1 MENTT
6 GGAVLLGCIDH
17 FSPSDDEILEG
28 GERCATRKLSP
39 MEQHAI
45 DEVLYNCTQIQTFQ
59 SLPTNQCSLPDDM
72 EDLPPPPPELCIDEN
87 HEEVTSLP
95 PPPLSN
101 GYEEDLSLPPLPLE
115 DMDCIIPP
123 PPEFEDSDFQN
134 QNETVSNTSFK
145 EVILTVTDENENTLV
160 LNSSV
165 NELEEEGK
173 NAIDLSGSPTSPELP
188 PQDYM
193 LDEYEERSM
202 IEPSSYD
209 NPKLKELIK
218 VLIEWIN
225 DELAN
230 QRIIVKDIEEDLYDG
245 QILQKLL
252 EKLAG
257 EKLDVVEVTQ
267 SEEGQKEKLRT
278 VLDATNR
285 LLAPNRWSQVKW
297 NVESIH
303 SKNVISILH
312 LLVALARHF
321 RAPVRLPENVVV
333 RVVVVQSNSG
343 NKYIMVLMDCFT
355 KWPEAYYIPNQ
366 EAEILAR
373 KVINEF
379 ISGFG
384 VSNFSDQK
392 WNFESVLF
400 VGKFQILGIKKTKTT
415 TFHPSFDAM
424 VERYN
429 HKLLNQLPTYSLV
442 TFVNKYL
449 NRINLDVTDLD
460 NQFHDGVYLTLLMGL
475 LEDYFVP
482 LYSFNLTPTDF
493 DQKVHNVAFAF
504 ELMMDAGLAKPK
516 ARPEDIV
523 NLDLKSTLRVL
534 YNLFT
539 KYKNSI

>member
-333 RVVVVQSNSG
+333 RVVVVQ
-343 NKYIMVLMDCFT
+343 IIRQL
-355 KWPEAYYIPNQ
+355 IR
-366 EAEILAR
+366 L
-373 KVINEF
+373 INLE
-379 ISGFG
+379 G
-384 VSNFSDQK
+384 SD
-392 WNFESVLF
+392 
-400 VGKFQILGIKKTKTT
+400 LG
-415 TFHPSFDAM
+415 M
-424 VERYN
+424 RVERDAFDTLFD
-429 HKLLNQLPTYSLV
+429 HAPDKLQVVKKSLV

>member
-1 MENTT
+1 MASPRPKSPRPTT
-6 GGAVLLGCIDH
+6 PQKKKDESFFEYLGT
-17 FSPSDDEILEG
+17 LG
-28 GERCATRKLSP
+28 RRKK
-39 MEQHAI
+39 I
-45 DEVLYNCTQIQTFQ
+45 
-59 SLPTNQCSLPDDM
+59 
-72 EDLPPPPPELCIDEN
+72 
-87 HEEVTSLP
+87 
-95 PPPLSN
+95 
-101 GYEEDLSLPPLPLE
+101 
-115 DMDCIIPP
+115 
-123 PPEFEDSDFQN
+123 
-134 QNETVSNTSFK
+134 K
-145 EVILTVTDENENTLV
+145 E
-160 LNSSV
+160 V

-297 NVESIH
+297 NVESVH

-333 RVVVVQSNSG
+333 RVVVVQKREGRLHTRIVQEELTS
-343 NKYIMVLMDCFT
+343 KYD
-355 KWPEAYYIPNQ
+355 
-366 EAEILAR
+366 
-373 KVINEF
+373 
-379 ISGFG
+379 
-384 VSNFSDQK
+384 D
-392 WNFESVLF
+392 
-400 VGKFQILGIKKTKTT
+400 LG
-415 TFHPSFDAM
+415 M
-424 VERYN
+424 RVERDAFDTLFD
-429 HKLLNQLPTYSLV
+429 HAPDKLQVVKKSLI

-539 KYKNSI
+539 KYKNSN